1 MKFLTAAAA
10 APFLLALS
18 MAADA
23 ACVYPQAP
31 TSLPNGN
38 TATKDEMLA
47 GQATVK
53 EYKTAVEETYLPCLE
68 QEKLAGVAAL
78 DPADKD
84 FAKKKDMLEQLQAK
98 KHNAALDEEQAVAA
112 RWNEEIK
119 AFRAKT
125 AK

>member
-31 TSLPNGN
+31 ASLPNGN

-47 GQATVK
+47 GQAAVK
-53 EYKTAVEETYLPCLE
+53 EYKKAVEETYLPCLE
-68 QEKLAGVAAL
+68 QEKMAGVASL
-78 DPADKD
+78 DPADPD
-84 FAKKKDMLEQLQAK
+84 FAKKKEMLDQLQAK
-98 KHNAALDEEQAVAA
+98 KHNAALDEEEAVAA
-112 RWNEEIK
+112 RWNEELK
-119 AFRAKT
+119 AFRAKS

>member
-1 MKFLTAAAA
+1 MKFLTAAVA

-47 GQATVK
+47 GQAAVK
-53 EYKTAVEETYLPCLE
+53 EYKKAVEETYLPCLE
-68 QEKLAGVAAL
+68 QEKQAGVASL
-78 DPADKD
+78 DPNDKD

-98 KHNAALDEEQAVAA
+98 KHNAALDEEQAVAD